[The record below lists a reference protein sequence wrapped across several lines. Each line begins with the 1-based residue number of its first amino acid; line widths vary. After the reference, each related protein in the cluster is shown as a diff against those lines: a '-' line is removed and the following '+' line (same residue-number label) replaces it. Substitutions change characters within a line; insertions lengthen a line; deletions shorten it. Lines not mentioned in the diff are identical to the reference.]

1 MSASGWERA
10 RILITVKTYP
20 DVSHKYLETCCAAG
34 IRLDTDPVRH
44 VRLFPV
50 PHRLLDEEKRFG
62 KYSVVEVDVR
72 RHHTDRRPD
81 VPTVG
86 SSSAR
91 PPCPGRFR

>member
-20 DVSHKYLETCCAAG
+20 DVSHKYLETCCVAG
-34 IRLDTDPVRH
+34 IRLDTDQLRL

-62 KYSVVEVDVR
+62 KYSVVEG
-72 RHHTDRRPD
+72 DRSCR
-81 VPTVG
+81 G
-86 SSSAR
+86 
-91 PPCPGRFR
+91 